1 MIVSQAR
8 LSVTGGGADP
18 AAELLLHHLRTG
30 DRAALDRAVRTTR
43 KYLRKAP
50 PDDPGRSV
58 RAGNLL
64 VALLVRWQ
72 LLGDR
77 RDLDAL
83 IELGVERAAAEPPA
97 AQDVRL
103 LALGYRT
110 RFDLDHRPADLDGAV
125 AMFARAAGLPQQPP
139 TVGEALAGL
148 GAALSERYR
157 AAGREQDLTRAESA
171 YRRALDG
178 LPSDPDDLVALL
190 LGLAEVLHAG
200 YELTGDTEALEE
212 ALGLW
217 REVPAVVPAGHGA
230 RLPALH
236 NLAQGLRTWYA
247 LTGDP
252 GDREEMLRVNRASL
266 AATPAGQ
273 PGHGGCLAGLGV
285 ALRLAAEATG
295 DLAVLRESVDLLRR
309 AAAVPERD
317 ATRRPHRLNSLGNAL
332 HRLAQ
337 WTGDVELLDE
347 AVEVQREALA
357 GERPGTKTFG
367 EILANLAVTLRERG
381 FQTDDPQAFRE
392 AAELARRA
400 VDEGPVRPADRVDR
414 LANLG
419 VVLQSRHGATGEPA
433 VADEAIATAREAL
446 ALTRSGSPA
455 LGDRLNHL
463 ANALRARFDATG
475 DRADLDEAV
484 ALLERAVEESPYGDP
499 RLALVLSNLGNARLD
514 QYRTTGDGAALEA
527 AVSDLGRAVWADAE
541 GTAAHGGYLRYYADT
556 LLILH
561 HRDGDPGV
569 LRAAEDAYRRA
580 ARTEAMPAH
589 GRVLAAWEWGA
600 AAATGE
606 RWEEALHGYELA
618 VRLLPFAASGRLARG
633 DQERSLSRVHGL
645 AAEAAACAVQAGDLV
660 LAVQLL
666 EQGRG
671 VLLGRTIA
679 TRDGLGRLR
688 RAHPAAAERFR
699 ELSER
704 IERIDAADADAPDA
718 PDARDALEAPDA
730 RDAAGPAD
738 GAPGLPGT
746 TGSHLRHT
754 LAARFEQLVTEI
766 RALPGFADFFSPPSP
781 DLLAAVSRRGPV
793 VLAYCS
799 GYRSDALVLWSGQVL
814 LVPLPGATPEAVD
827 EQVRRLEAAL
837 AAAADPATDRAAQ
850 VAIGEVLRWTWD
862 HVTGPVLDRLGLS
875 GAAADGRWPRVW
887 WSPGGALS
895 ALPLH
900 AAGHHG
906 DATGHDAPGAHDG
919 APGGR
924 PRTVLDRVVSSYTP
938 TVRALAYARTRET
951 GPEPTGPSV
960 GEAAVGGPSAGGSA
974 PGDPPAADG
983 LLAVALPETP
993 GARPLTGARRE
1004 VELLR
1009 GLLPTELLIGEE
1021 ATLARVLE
1029 ALPRHSHVHFACHG
1043 VSEPRDPSNARLLV
1057 HDHRTAALTV
1067 RRIARL
1073 DLPAARLAVLSAC
1086 ETARGAADLADEA
1099 IHITSAFQLAGYAH
1113 AVGTL
1118 WPVHDLLALRMTRLL
1133 YQGLRAGRP
1142 AGAPGLDTDRTA
1154 EALHHAVRQCR
1165 TAFATSPGLWAA
1177 HVHAGA

>member
-1 MIVSQAR
+1 MRAGAPR
-8 LSVTGGGADP
+8 GGGP
-18 AAELLLHHLRTG
+18 G
-30 DRAALDRAVRTTR
+30 
-43 KYLRKAP
+43 AP
-50 PDDPGRSV
+50 P
-58 RAGNLL
+58 AH
-64 VALLVRWQ
+64 
-72 LLGDR
+72 LGACGQPAHAR
-77 RDLDAL
+77 PP
-83 IELGVERAAAEPPA
+83 PPA
-97 AQDVRL
+97 GPPAPPVREP
-103 LALGYRT
+103 R
-110 RFDLDHRPADLDGAV
+110 
-125 AMFARAAGLPQQPP
+125 
-139 TVGEALAGL
+139 
-148 GAALSERYR
+148 
-157 AAGREQDLTRAESA
+157 
-171 YRRALDG
+171 
-178 LPSDPDDLVALL
+178 
-190 LGLAEVLHAG
+190 
-200 YELTGDTEALEE
+200 
-212 ALGLW
+212 
-217 REVPAVVPAGHGA
+217 
-230 RLPALH
+230 
-236 NLAQGLRTWYA
+236 
-247 LTGDP
+247 
-252 GDREEMLRVNRASL
+252 
-266 AATPAGQ
+266 
-273 PGHGGCLAGLGV
+273 
-285 ALRLAAEATG
+285 
-295 DLAVLRESVDLLRR
+295 
-309 AAAVPERD
+309 
-317 ATRRPHRLNSLGNAL
+317 RLNSLGNAL

-347 AVEVQREALA
+347 AVEVLREALA
-357 GERPGTKTFG
+357 GEPPGTKTFG
-367 EILANLAVTLRERG
+367 EILSNLAVTLWERG
-381 FQTDDPQAFRE
+381 VQTGDPQAFQE

-400 VDEGPVRPADRVDR
+400 VDEGPVRPAARVDR

-419 VVLQSRHGATGEPA
+419 VVLQSRHDATGEPG

-446 ALTRSGSPA
+446 ALTGPGSPA

-463 ANALRARFDATG
+463 ANALRARFAATG

-499 RLALVLSNLGNARLD
+499 RLAVVLSNLGNARLE
-514 QYRTTGDGAALEA
+514 QYRTGGDGQALEA

-541 GTAAHGGYLRYYADT
+541 GTAAHGGYLRHYADT

-580 ARTEAMPAH
+580 ARTEAMPVH

-606 RWEEALHGYELA
+606 RWEEALRGYEAA
-618 VRLLPFAASGRLARG
+618 VRLLPFAASGRLARS

-645 AAEAAACAVQAGDLV
+645 AAEAAACAVQVGDLV
-660 LAVQLL
+660 LAVRLL

-679 TRDGLGRLR
+679 ARDGLGRLR

-704 IERIDAADADAPDA
+704 IERIDAADL
-718 PDARDALEAPDA
+718 DARDALDG
-730 RDAAGPAD
+730 RDAADPAD
-738 GAPGLPGT
+738 GPPGLPG

-766 RALPGFADFFSPPSP
+766 RALPGFADFLAPPSP
-781 DLLAAVSRRGPV
+781 DLLAAVSWRGPV

-799 GYRSDALVLWSGQVL
+799 EYRSDALVLWSGRVL
-814 LVPLPGATPEAVD
+814 PVPLPGATPEAVD

-837 AAAADPATDRAAQ
+837 TAAADPATDRAAQ

-862 HVTGPVLDRLGLS
+862 HVTGPVLDRLDRLGLS
-875 GAAADGRWPRVW
+875 GAADGRLPRVW

-900 AAGHHG
+900 VAGHHG
-906 DATGHDAPGAHDG
+906 DATGHDGGTGRPD
-919 APGGR
+919 GR

-938 TVRALAYARTRET
+938 TVRALAYARSRET
-951 GPEPTGPSV
+951 GPEP
-960 GEAAVGGPSAGGSA
+960 AGPSAGGSA
-974 PGDPPAADG
+974 PGGPPAADG

-1073 DLPAARLAVLSAC
+1073 DLPGARLAVLSAC
-1086 ETARGAADLADEA
+1086 ETARGPGDLADEA

-1118 WPVHDLLALRMTRLL
+1118 WPVHDLVALRMTRLL
-1133 YQGLRAGRP
+1133 YQGLRADRP

-1154 EALHHAVRQCR
+1154 ESLHHAVRQCR
-1165 TAFATSPGLWAA
+1165 TAFATSPSLWAA